1 MMNFKLIMRNKIIQ
15 IVQTVKSIVSTRN
28 NILSSKAFQ
37 SDVKFHLVYS
47 LWDFS
52 MKTHL
57 SARGQIQMLSLHK
70 LVFVVTEEKMEIML

>member
-1 MMNFKLIMRNKIIQ
+1 MFLLEIAFF
-15 IVQTVKSIVSTRN
+15 
-28 NILSSKAFQ
+28 LPCKAFQ

-57 SARGQIQMLSLHK
+57 SARGQIKMLSLHK
-70 LVFVVTEEKMEIML
+70 LDLVIVKEKMEIMI